1 MLEMVHEWR
10 AARLLTRSGIVALA
24 LGVCLDV
31 ALHWLGLGLAQQHAG
46 HGVILAGMVLVLFS
60 VALDGV
66 SRTRIS
72 RS

>member
-1 MLEMVHEWR
+1 MLEIVHEWR
-10 AARLLTRSGIVALA
+10 AARLLTRSGSVALA

-31 ALHWLGLGLAQQHAG
+31 ALHGLGAGLAQQHAA
-46 HGVILAGMVLVLFS
+46 HGVILAGMVLVFLS

-66 SRTRIS
+66 SRTRTS